1 MYVALY
7 SHFFIGRVHGIKKL
21 VICFLAIKK
30 MNQKKTERNWLC
42 VFLELRECMQ
52 FHAKEEENMYFG
64 CYLLFVMDEVYG
76 VFVVIID

>member
-1 MYVALY
+1 VF
-7 SHFFIGRVHGIKKL
+7 SCNQENESEKERKKL
-21 VICFLAIKK
+21 VI
-30 MNQKKTERNWLC
+30 C

-64 CYLLFVMDEVYG
+64 CYLLFVMDEIYG

>member
-1 MYVALY
+1 
-7 SHFFIGRVHGIKKL
+7 
-21 VICFLAIKK
+21 

-64 CYLLFVMDEVYG
+64 CYLLFVMDEIYG